1 MRVII
6 WVTTIE
12 LPRRDLK
19 KMAASCLTCSNVLNV
34 SAKSECNEAPSVSP
48 GVGRIRGTQLQKPPG
63 QGPLGAGIG
72 SGGGGDRGSSNRKQE
87 KWSSDR

>member
-19 KMAASCLTCSNVLNV
+19 KMAASCLTCSNVWNV
-34 SAKSECNEAPSVSP
+34 SAKNENVMRLPP
-48 GVGRIRGTQLQKPPG
+48 FLLGVGRIRGTSCRPPG
-63 QGPLGAGIG
+63 QGPLGAGIVVVV
-72 SGGGGDRGSSNRKQE
+72 GGDRGSSNRKQE